1 MGHEKPP
8 KGTADTAGDPKSK
21 TKQQWQVE
29 DIEKASI
36 DDAKETSNFR
46 NGFHE
51 ILFVWIV
58 TSAQWMS
65 VRLYAIY
72 AIPLLSHPWHYFS
85 ECID

>member
-51 ILFVWIV
+51 ILFVWVV
-58 TSAQWMS
+58 TSAQWMT
-65 VRLYAIY
+65 VWLLQNMQ
-72 AIPLLSHPWHYFS
+72 IPFPG
-85 ECID
+85 